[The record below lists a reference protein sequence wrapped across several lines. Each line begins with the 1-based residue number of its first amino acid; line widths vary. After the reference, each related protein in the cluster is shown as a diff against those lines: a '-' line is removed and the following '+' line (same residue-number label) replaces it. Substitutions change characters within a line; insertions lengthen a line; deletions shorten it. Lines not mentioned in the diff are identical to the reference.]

1 MGWKHPAGVLAHR
14 VYVTNRLDNRFDG
27 DTGSQVAIY
36 IKESMDELYAH
47 FGQAASYIN
56 PKGGF
61 LNSPY
66 VETVE
71 RVIVGL
77 MRR

>member
-1 MGWKHPAGVLAHR
+1 MGWKHPAGVFAHR
-14 VYVTNRLDNRFDG
+14 VYVTNRLDKR
-27 DTGSQVAIY
+27 TGSQVAIY